1 MEQPMAEE
9 SGSPIV
15 PVAKGLYLCDYV
27 IDYENGKVDLYGLFN
42 AIRSSNHPHMQGR
55 FCVFAQLINGL
66 GRVPFFIDIRDA
78 TRDQLIYTTQIN
90 HLSFP
95 DRNTV
100 VQLALSIEQCL
111 FPQSGMYFVEL
122 YCDNTW
128 VCDTSLLL
136 H

>member
-1 MEQPMAEE
+1 MAEE
-9 SGSPIV
+9 SRSPIV

-42 AIRSSNHPHMQGR
+42 AIRSSNYPHRQER
-55 FCVFAQLINGL
+55 FCVFAQLLNGL
-66 GRVPFFIDIRDA
+66 GRIPFFIDIRDA
-78 TRDQLIYTTQIN
+78 THDQLIYTTQIN
-90 HLSFP
+90 HVSFP
-95 DRNTV
+95 DRITV

-136 H
+136 R

>member
-1 MEQPMAEE
+1 MTDA
-9 SGSPIV
+9 SRSAIL
-15 PVAKGLYLCDYV
+15 PVAKGIYLCDYV

-42 AIRSSNHPHMQGR
+42 AIRSSNHPHVQGR

-78 TRDQLIYTTQIN
+78 ARHQLIHTTQTN

-100 VQLALSIEQCL
+100 VQLAVSIEQCL
-111 FPQSGMYFVEL
+111 FPQAGMYLVEL

-128 VCDTSLLL
+128 VCDTNLLL

>member
-1 MEQPMAEE
+1 MAEE
-9 SGSPIV
+9 SRSPIV
-15 PVAKGLYLCDYV
+15 PVAKGIYLCDYV

-42 AIRSSNHPHMQGR
+42 AIRSSNYPHTQGR

-66 GRVPFFIDIRDA
+66 GRVPFFVDIRDA
-78 TRDQLIYTTQIN
+78 ARHQLIHTTQTN

-100 VQLALSIEQCL
+100 VQLAVSIEQCP
-111 FPQSGMYFVEL
+111 FPQSGMYLVEL

-128 VCDTSLLL
+128 VSDTSLLL

>member
-9 SGSPIV
+9 SKSPIV

-42 AIRSSNHPHMQGR
+42 AIRSSTYPHMQGR

-78 TRDQLIYTTQIN
+78 AHDQLIYTTQIN

-100 VQLALSIEQCL
+100 VQLALSIEHCL
-111 FPQSGMYFVEL
+111 FPQSGMYLVEL

-128 VCDTSLLL
+128 VCDTSLHLR
-136 H
+136 